1 VHSANS
7 KSIIIDSKFQHK
19 IFSIELKAADFNLVG
34 RLFFLT
40 QDFLPCKQ
48 MI

>member
-19 IFSIELKAADFNLVG
+19 IFSIELKAADFNFGQAINLPAPIDLV
-34 RLFFLT
+34 LKK
-40 QDFLPCKQ
+40 P
-48 MI
+48 I